1 MSIKYYNN
9 TKAPNPINA
18 IKIVGPDSLAFTILS
33 PLTFPVYLAAYDSL
47 EIVIRFKPVFGERH
61 CHAECITY
69 SGSGA
74 AITEVR
80 SSLTG
85 IGTSANLIADVP
97 LLADTV
103 SVGSTPALLRIH
115 FVNKGPLPVSV
126 ESVTTSAQDFTI
138 VSMSPQPPCVI
149 DSNQSIEV
157 TISFSPSREGLLS
170 DNVLI
175 QLSKPCDVRAAYLIT
190 GTGVFPGITSVA
202 LMVPV
207 LSGSLDDRILVPIQA
222 SPDLST
228 TGSTS
233 WAGSIRFNRTML
245 YPWRVI
251 KENTI
256 SANMKV
262 NMSYDH
268 KTGTL
273 ALAGSGAA
281 LKQGP
286 GPLAYVEMQVLLG
299 DALQT
304 SIEIEPG
311 FDFTS
316 GRAHV
321 TSRVN
326 GEFNLT
332 GYCMG
337 QGNRLV
343 QITGSYALKQNHP
356 NPFNPATV
364 IEYDIAMDA
373 NTELTIFDAWGR
385 TVAVLANG
393 VQTAGRHT
401 VSFDASR
408 LSSGTYYYRLV
419 SGRFMDVKRMV
430 VSK

>member
-1 MSIKYYNN
+1 VCSS
-9 TKAPNPINA
+9 
-18 IKIVGPDSLAFTILS
+18 D
-33 PLTFPVYLAAYDSL
+33 YD
-47 EIVIRFKPVFGERH
+47 
-61 CHAECITY
+61 
-69 SGSGA
+69 
-74 AITEVR
+74 
-80 SSLTG
+80 
-85 IGTSANLIADVP
+85 
-97 LLADTV
+97 
-103 SVGSTPALLRIH
+103 
-115 FVNKGPLPVSV
+115 
-126 ESVTTSAQDFTI
+126 Q
-138 VSMSPQPPCVI
+138 
-149 DSNQSIEV
+149 
-157 TISFSPSREGLLS
+157 
-170 DNVLI
+170 
-175 QLSKPCDVRAAYLIT
+175 
-190 GTGVFPGITSVA
+190 
-202 LMVPV
+202 
-207 LSGSLDDRILVPIQA
+207 
-222 SPDLST
+222 
-228 TGSTS
+228 
-233 WAGSIRFNRTML
+233 
-245 YPWRVI
+245 
-251 KENTI
+251 
-256 SANMKV
+256 
-262 NMSYDH
+262 

-273 ALAGSGAA
+273 ALTGSGAA
-281 LKQGP
+281 LKPGP

-299 DALQT
+299 NALQT

-316 GRAHV
+316 GRARV

-364 IEYDIAMDA
+364 IEYDIAMDG

-385 TVAVLANG
+385 TVAVLVNG